1 MKKFIPLLMTA
12 TVLVLA
18 GCQKESSDAGNTPS
32 PNSMQPSGADTNAVP
47 GAMNTNAPVSGTNA
61 P

>member
-1 MKKFIPLLMTA
+1 MKRLIPLLMTA
-12 TVLVLA
+12 AVLVLA
-18 GCQKESSDAGNTPS
+18 GCQKDSSDAGNTSS

-47 GAMNTNAPVSGTNA
+47 GTMNTNAVSGTNA